1 MKNFAKIKVCVIIH
15 SRVIV
20 PHKFCKGL
28 YESPWVHFGGQSEAE
43 ETEPGNEEKR
53 MKLNY

>member
-1 MKNFAKIKVCVIIH
+1 MNNFAKIKVCVIIH

-20 PHKFCKGL
+20 PHKFCKGV
-28 YESPWVHFGGQSEAE
+28 YEPFGGQSEAE